1 MKRDLGALSGTTY
14 DMVIVGGGI
23 YGISALYEAA
33 RRGLS
38 ACLLERADFVG
49 ATSSNSLKT
58 IHGGLRY
65 LQHADLG
72 RMRES
77 IRERARL
84 LRVAPHLVR
93 PLPFVL
99 PTHGLGLHGKPIM
112 RIALALND
120 AIGFD
125 RNTGVIQHRVVPRGR
140 IIGRNDIGRLVP
152 GLDTGKL
159 TGAALW
165 YDCQVANT
173 ERLALAYLRS
183 AVAEGA
189 ACANYAEV
197 VRLVVKDGRVQGV
210 MVRDGVTGDSFEV
223 RARTVLNAS
232 GPWIDRLLA
241 GLPGAPR
248 ATHFHPSKAFNL
260 VTRRLYAHTAI
271 AFTVPTAFSDSD
283 ALLNKGDRLF
293 FVVPWRQFSLIGTRH
308 LPYHGDPDDF
318 AVTEEDVDVF
328 LGEINAACPGAA
340 LARSDVLAVLGGML
354 PEVPRAG
361 TGEVQLVKHSQ
372 VYDHASDGFEGLVS
386 VVGVKWTTARAAAEQ
401 SLDVVQKR
409 LGGRRLRRPP
419 EATLDGGDIED
430 LDRFISG
437 GEARR
442 PETVSADTMRRV
454 LENYGTT
461 SAEIVSL
468 VRRDPALGRT
478 IGSRA
483 PVMAA
488 EVIFGVEQEMALRLS
503 DVVLRRTELGAGG
516 HPGREILRECAA
528 LMGPVLG
535 WTDAQTEAEIDHTD
549 SGLRSLPQLHSFE
562 RNRT

>member
-1 MKRDLGALSGTTY
+1 MRRDLGALSSATW
-14 DMVIVGGGI
+14 DVAVVGGGI
-23 YGISALYEAA
+23 YGICAVYEAV

-38 ACLLERADFVG
+38 ACLLERNDFVG

-125 RNTGVIQHRVVPRGR
+125 RSAGVLPGRSIPPGRV
-140 IIGRNDIGRLVP
+140 IGRSDVGRLVP
-152 GLDTGKL
+152 GLDSGKL
-159 TGAALW
+159 TGGAIW

-197 VRLVVKDGRVQGV
+197 TRLVVNDGRMRGVLAKDG
-210 MVRDGVTGDSFEV
+210 MTGDTFEV
-223 RARTVLNAS
+223 QARTVLNAS
-232 GPWIDRLLA
+232 GPWIDRLLR
-241 GLPGAPR
+241 GLPNGPP
-248 ATHFHPSKAFNL
+248 ATRFHASKAFNL
-260 VTRRLYAHTAI
+260 VTRRLYAGHAI
-271 AFTVPTAFSDSD
+271 GFTVPTAFSDSD

-293 FVVPWRQFSLIGTRH
+293 FVVPWREFSLIGTRH
-308 LPYHGDPDDF
+308 LPYRGGPDDF
-318 AVTEEDVDVF
+318 AVTEEDVDIF
-328 LGEINAACPGAA
+328 LAEINAACPGAG
-340 LARSDVLAVLGGML
+340 LTRSDVLAVLGGML
-354 PEVPRAG
+354 PEVPRNAA
-361 TGEVQLVKHSQ
+361 GEVQLVKHSQ
-372 VYDHASDGFEGLVS
+372 VYDHAADGAEGLVS

-401 SLDVVQKR
+401 ALDAIQDR
-409 LGGRRLRRPP
+409 LGGSSLRRPP
-419 EATLDGGDIED
+419 EVVLDGGDIEN
-430 LDRFISG
+430 LDRFVSD
-437 GEARR
+437 GEAQR
-442 PETVSADTMRRV
+442 PPTVSPSTMRRV

-461 SAEIVSL
+461 S
-468 VRRDPALGRT
+468 RDVLAFVHREPALGRT
-478 IGSRA
+478 LGSGA

-488 EVIFGVEQEMALRLS
+488 EVRYGVEQEMALHLS

-516 HPGREILRECAA
+516 HPGRETLAACAA
-528 LMGPVLG
+528 LMGPLLG
-535 WTDAQTEAEIDHTD
+535 WTGAQIQAEIDRTD
-549 SGLRSLPQLHSFE
+549 SALRTTPQLHSFE
-562 RNRT
+562 RNRS